1 MLRAERRG
9 EGRLARRRRRRERK
23 KREYAAKNA
32 AAVAAGTSK
41 PRDLLRAVRV
51 LEKAAADPEAFAKKG
66 DSGTLAARTRSI
78 AKAAGL
84 LDEPLGDEETGE
96 YATRREKLREAAA
109 MIASGKPPGVDL
121 RAFVE
126 SADEALDSSEGKN
139 ATENRG
145 A

>member
-1 MLRAERRG
+1 MLEDDDDDNGGGVGDDAPR
-9 EGRLARRRRRRERK
+9 EGGAALA
-23 KREYAAKNA
+23 
-32 AAVAAGTSK
+32 
-41 PRDLLRAVRV
+41 RV
-51 LEKAAADPEAFAKKG
+51 LEKAAANPDLFAKKG

-84 LDEPLGDEETGE
+84 LEDDEEANSPGE

-126 SADEALDSSEGKN
+126 SDDEALD
-139 ATENRG
+139 
-145 A
+145 

>member
-1 MLRAERRG
+1 MISSSIFQSVCSYGPTYLF
-9 EGRLARRRRRRERK
+9 
-23 KREYAAKNA
+23 
-32 AAVAAGTSK
+32 S
-41 PRDLLRAVRV
+41 P
-51 LEKAAADPEAFAKKG
+51 AKKG

-84 LDEPLGDEETGE
+84 LEGDEEAGE

-126 SADEALDSSEGKN
+126 SADEALDSSGD
-139 ATENRG
+139 ATQKSG

>member
-1 MLRAERRG
+1 M
-9 EGRLARRRRRRERK
+9 
-23 KREYAAKNA
+23 
-32 AAVAAGTSK
+32 AAGTSK

-84 LDEPLGDEETGE
+84 LDEPLPLGDEETGE

-139 ATENRG
+139 ATENSG